1 MKQKLLTDIELDV
14 HGLKYLMDLYS
25 KEPTPAL
32 LELLKQNI
40 QHIQGCLGEVMQELD
55 LVQNPSSANATAT
68 TTDVKVNKPI
78 VAEVKPFVAEEKIIN
93 AAAEAAAAEAAEEKT
108 INVSEEKITNDA
120 KYFVE
125 EATIEETSEAKNII
139 ANKVESTPVIESTPF
154 IDETSVIQESSIK
167 DAAPIINAAPIIT
180 ESPITDEAPG
190 ISESP
195 AIDEDF
201 KPSVLGESI
210 RMSAGL
216 RQSISLN
223 DSFRFSRE
231 LFGGDIELMNRV
243 VEQMSVMSS
252 YKTAA
257 AFLTSKIHVTEE
269 NEALNDLL
277 ELLKKFFNQTA

>member
-55 LVQNPSSANATAT
+55 LDQNPSSANATAT

-78 VAEVKPFVAEEKIIN
+78 VAEVKPFVAEEMIIN
-93 AAAEAAAAEAAEEKT
+93 AAAEEEKT

-125 EATIEETSEAKNII
+125 EAAIEETSEAKNII

-167 DAAPIINAAPIIT
+167 DAAPIINATSIIT

-223 DSFRFSRE
+223 DSFHFSRE

-257 AFLTSKIHVTEE
+257 AFLTSRIHVTEE